1 MHLGAEDWT
10 PHPQS
15 DVLTF
20 VITLTLAQRKWM
32 RNELRE
38 ARAEVLADLEAF
50 PRVLF
55 ALERLGKL
63 LAPKKST
70 LGEFRS
76 YLLELAAESPL
87 ASELPSTNLTHR
99 SFHTPAAVLF
109 RLVKDGRNDALHQ
122 GVRVR
127 HLSNTAVHFALVL
140 EDALMNSDAI
150 DVRVGDVMVRD
161 VTVAEPWYPV
171 AFVRQRM
178 LEYAFSFVPIQ
189 IDGEWRLIS
198 DLALAKY
205 VSSGSNSK
213 RGERLSAAI
222 ETAINEGL
230 STYDSVQVATDCE
243 IKCVLD
249 QLDHCPALIFND
261 MRLVGIVTAFD
272 LL

>member
-1 MHLGAEDWT
+1 MVCLGAEVCT

-15 DVLTF
+15 DELTF

-32 RNELRE
+32 RDELRE
-38 ARAEVLADLEAF
+38 ARAKVLADSEAF

-63 LAPKKST
+63 LAPKESS
-70 LGEFRS
+70 LGKFRP

-87 ASELPSTNLTHR
+87 ASELPSTNR
-99 SFHTPAAVLF
+99 SLHTPAPELF

-122 GVRVR
+122 GARVR
-127 HLSNTAVHFALVL
+127 HLSDTAVRFALVL
-140 EDALMNSDAI
+140 EDALMNLETD

-161 VTVAEPWYPV
+161 VTVAESWYPV

-178 LEYAFSFVPIQ
+178 LEYAFSFLPIQ
-189 IDGEWRLIS
+189 TGGEWRLIS

-205 VSSGSNSK
+205 VSNGSNSK
-213 RGERLSAAI
+213 RAERLSATI
-222 ETAINEGL
+222 ETAIIQGL
-230 STYDSVQVATDCE
+230 STDASIQVAADSE

-249 QLDHCPALIFND
+249 QLGHCPALIFD
-261 MRLVGIVTAFD
+261 DERLVGIVTAFD